1 VNISFPETL
10 IPKLL
15 RHHPNENEICPNMS
29 RQIDISVYADS
40 ISHWMLLP
48 GEPKEAL
55 ISILSYLLGLPTP
68 GILRALVIEACNQMP

>member
-1 VNISFPETL
+1 
-10 IPKLL
+10 
-15 RHHPNENEICPNMS
+15 
-29 RQIDISVYADS
+29 
-40 ISHWMLLP
+40 MLLP